1 MRIKKKDAVI
11 PFRDTLAYRLLLC
24 TVSVAILIFT
34 LYQFISG
41 VRQRNMTLMIV
52 AGGASVMAVT
62 SLFYNLG
69 QVRNARVP
77 ERSMRRAGRR

>member
-1 MRIKKKDAVI
+1 MRIKKKDAVV
-11 PFRDTLAYRLLLC
+11 PFRDTLAYRLLLS
-24 TVSVAILIFT
+24 TVSVAVLIFT

-41 VRQRNMTLMIV
+41 VRRRDMTLMIV
-52 AGGASVMAVT
+52 AGGASAMAVT

-77 ERSMRRAGRR
+77 ERPLRRAGRR